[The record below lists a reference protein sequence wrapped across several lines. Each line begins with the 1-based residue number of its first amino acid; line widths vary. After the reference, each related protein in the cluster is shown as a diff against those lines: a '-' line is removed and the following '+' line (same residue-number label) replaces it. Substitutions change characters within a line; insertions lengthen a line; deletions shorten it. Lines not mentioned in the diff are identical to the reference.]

1 MSAELGTF
9 AARVVLRPRSL
20 GETQD
25 LALLYLRTHA
35 RDFLPL
41 TLTLTALGLLPAILG
56 AALLELDWGWRAALT
71 IVASAVLERAMLIFA
86 GQHLFGTVLSVKA
99 ALAPVARRLPLELL
113 RALWSAVPMA
123 MILIA
128 GDDENVLLGLGVL
141 LLMLSPVIAAP
152 ALFAPEVRYLEG
164 LSGHRARVRARALVA
179 FGYGRALGGLLFA
192 GLIRLLFVAGA
203 YFLGAFALGFALQ
216 LEHVETV
223 VWEWGSLLGYLV
235 AGGFLA
241 MARLLEYVD
250 ARTRREGWDI
260 QVRFAALAE
269 RARAEEAPR
278 DAA

>member
-41 TLTLTALGLLPAILG
+41 TLTLTALGLLPAIVG
-56 AALLELDWGWRAALT
+56 AALLGLDWEQTAALT
-71 IVASAVLERAMLIFA
+71 IVASAVLERAMLVFA

-113 RALWSAVPMA
+113 RALSSAVPMA
-123 MILIA
+123 MILNG
-128 GDDENVLLGLGVL
+128 GDEDKLLLGLGMM
-141 LLMLSPVIAAP
+141 LLMLYPILAAP
-152 ALFAPEVRYLEG
+152 VLFAPEVRYLEG
-164 LSGHRARVRARALVA
+164 LSGHRARERARALVA
-179 FGYGRALGGLLFA
+179 LGSGRAVGGIVFA
-192 GLIRLLFVAGA
+192 GMIRLLFVAGA

-223 VWEWGSLLGYLV
+223 VWEWGSLLGYLG
-235 AGGFLA
+235 AGWFLA

-260 QVRFAALAE
+260 QVRFAAIAE
-269 RARAEEAPR
+269 RARAKEAPR